1 MKTGADCQAK
11 CPKRLE
17 LTMTTHKPN
26 NDLTLPLEL
35 TSAKVVSHRN
45 WWRLAFVLVVFVLMA
60 ELAWLS
66 QNYWLANTSV
76 RHAINPILSPMG
88 YTLRRPVLTT
98 SWHINRL
105 ALQVNSL
112 DNQLWQ
118 GQAVLAHR
126 ADILQPW
133 PTLELTLRDWQ
144 GRTIARGLLTPTDYL
159 PANLPPRYAAT
170 ALIAYNEPVSIRFA
184 IRLPKQAHGLTAAVE
199 EVELR
204 AVQP

>member
-1 MKTGADCQAK
+1 MKTGADCLAK
-11 CPKRLE
+11 CRTLLE
-17 LTMTTHKPN
+17 LTMTTLKPS

-35 TSAKVVSHRN
+35 TSAKVVSHSN
-45 WWRLAFVLVVFVLMA
+45 WWRLAFVLVVLVLIA

-66 QNYWLANTSV
+66 QNYWLAKTSV
-76 RHAINPILSPMG
+76 RQAINPILSPLG
-88 YTLRRPVLTT
+88 YTLRRPMLTT
-98 SWHINRL
+98 AWHINRL
-105 ALQVNSL
+105 ALQANPL

-144 GRTIARGLLTPTDYL
+144 GRTIARGLLAPTDYL
-159 PANLPPRYAAT
+159 AENLPPRYAAD
-170 ALIAYNEPVSIRFA
+170 ALIAYNEPVLIRFA
-184 IRLPKQAHGLTAAVE
+184 IRLPAQTDGLTAAVE
-199 EVELR
+199 QVELR

>member
-1 MKTGADCQAK
+1 
-11 CPKRLE
+11 
-17 LTMTTHKPN
+17 MTTLKPS
-26 NDLTLPLEL
+26 NDLNLPLEL
-35 TSAKVVSHRN
+35 ISSKAVKPSK
-45 WWRLAFVLVVFVLMA
+45 WWRLAFVLVVLMLIV

-66 QNYWLANTSV
+66 QHYWLAKTSV
-76 RHAINPILSPMG
+76 RQVINPILSPMG

-105 ALQVNSL
+105 ALHVNPV
-112 DNQLWQ
+112 DNQIWQ

-144 GRTIARGLLTPTDYL
+144 GRTIARGLLEATDYL
-159 PANLPPRYAAT
+159 PENLPSRYAAN

-184 IRLPKQAHGLTAAVE
+184 IRLPKQTDGLTAAVE
-199 EVELR
+199 QVELR

>member
-1 MKTGADCQAK
+1 MKTGADCLAK
-11 CPKRLE
+11 CRALVE
-17 LTMTTHKPN
+17 LTMTTLKPS

-35 TSAKVVSHRN
+35 TSAKVVSHSK
-45 WWRLAFVLVVFVLMA
+45 WWRLACVLIVLVLIA

-66 QNYWLANTSV
+66 QNYWLAKTNV
-76 RHAINPILSPMG
+76 RQVINPILSPLG
-88 YTLRRPVLTT
+88 YTLRRPVLTN

-105 ALQVNSL
+105 ALQVNPL

-133 PTLELTLRDWQ
+133 PKLELTLRDWQ

-159 PANLPPRYAAT
+159 PENLPPRYAAT

-184 IRLPKQAHGLTAAVE
+184 IRLPKQADGLTAAVE
-199 EVELR
+199 QVELR